1 MAFAYGSENRW
12 HDQYFDTG
20 KSIAATSV
28 ECANALAVGQ
38 HHGALAVVLVANG
51 AVSIAS
57 AASVK
62 VSILGSDTEDGEF
75 EAVQGAPEV
84 TISGGE
90 SAATAFE
97 DGDVICKL
105 VLPDMQRY
113 AKIKLTSAATNS
125 GNVDVILGYMAR

>member
-20 KSIAATSV
+20 KSLAAASV
-28 ECANALAVGQ
+28 DCANALAVGH
-38 HHGALAVVLVANG
+38 HHGALAVVLVASG
-51 AVSIAS
+51 SVSIAS
-57 AASVK
+57 GSSVK

-84 TISGGE
+84 TISGGD
-90 SAATAFE
+90 AATAFE

-125 GNVDVILGYMAR
+125 GNVDVILGYLAR